1 MSSWSARRK
10 ATTGVT
16 FLVAAAVAV
25 AGLRGPRAAGAEVT
39 STASAAPT
47 VPSASAPRAGPTPPI
62 EVLFHADLDGR
73 FAARGCEREQ
83 SRAPGFARLVG
94 ALSAERAEA
103 SEAPREAPVV
113 VMGGNLVA
121 PELVARGV
129 FVRGAAGA
137 DALAALVAGARY
149 DAVALGHHELSLAPE
164 ALEALVAG
172 LAARGVP
179 VVATNLTCDATRV
192 RLCQSIRRW
201 VLIRRGQALVGVMAV
216 LSPSVLPGVNGPARA
231 GLGLEEVLG
240 KVRETTR
247 ALRAAGAT
255 QVILMNQGPRDR
267 RGLQEIDALQRAF
280 ERAGDRTPDRV
291 EGAADPAVGTPDII
305 LAGGLADEDSGQA
318 LRWLRRDTAP
328 GVVGSQPGAASLSR
342 VLLSGTGET
351 LSVDAL
357 ELGGT
362 PASVVGGGNPAG
374 TERGAGGPRGARAI
388 APDPATAARLAPELA
403 EACARE
409 RVPVSA
415 APVRGSLSRE
425 DFITYVLEIMRRRAG
440 AEVAVINRAAVRR
453 TPFPL
458 VGRITRGDLLGALPY
473 PAVIGTA
480 RMTGGALEAT
490 LGPDV
495 SARPGP
501 GAGPST
507 VPTEESRLATVG
519 LTRSEGALLVNGRP
533 LDKARDY
540 QIATIAFVA
549 SGGDGLVAPGAMRWS
564 PVDGAPDLR
573 EAVATFLEQ
582 ETAAADGDPT
592 VDPRTDFGT
601 GADARTLVI
610 GLTDLGADLSDT
622 RIANRADYGDAQ
634 LARADQLVLKGEAT
648 GILQLRHPVHE
659 ADTRLNLKY
668 AWTRSRPVDG
678 PATSGETTDLITF
691 SSLYNY
697 RGWRLRR
704 PSPPRE
710 IPDPYARVGLESEFT
725 RPPVTPT
732 QPRTFHHLELT
743 NTVGGMFTLVPAL
756 KVRAGAGVRKE
767 LLATADVG
775 RWRPVLEAGAA
786 LSPLG
791 FPLPGTPL
799 AVKLE
804 GLLDY
809 SFVDPAGLREH
820 QLRGSGKLSVPL
832 LPPLFI
838 TAGLDVFAVERQGQ
852 GWGASYDTTVGLR
865 IHLDDAHQS
874 L

>member
-1 MSSWSARRK
+1 MSSWPARRN
-10 ATTGVT
+10 ATTGVM
-16 FLVAAAVAV
+16 LLAAIG
-25 AGLRGPRAAGAEVT
+25 GLGATPAAGADA
-39 STASAAPT
+39 TATAPT
-47 VPSASAPRAGPTPPI
+47 APTAPGDPGGPTPPI
-62 EVLFHADLDGR
+62 EILFHADLDGR
-73 FAARGCEREQ
+73 FAAHGCEREQ
-83 SRAPGFARLVG
+83 SRAPDFARLVG
-94 ALSAERAEA
+94 ALSTARAEA
-103 SEAPREAPVV
+103 AEAPREAPVV
-113 VMGGNLVA
+113 LMGGNLVG

-137 DALAALVAGARY
+137 DALAALMAGARY

-164 ALEALVAG
+164 ALVALVAG

-179 VVATNLTCDATRV
+179 VVATNLTCDATRA

-201 VLIRRGQALVGVMAV
+201 VLVRRGRALIGVLAT
-216 LSPSVLPGVNGPARA
+216 LSPSVLPGVNAPARA
-231 GLGLEEVLG
+231 GLGLGEVLAT
-240 KVRETTR
+240 VRETAR
-247 ALRAAGAT
+247 ALRDAGAT
-255 QVILMNQGPRDR
+255 QVILMSQGPRDR

-280 ERAGDRTPDRV
+280 ERAADRAPDSPMR
-291 EGAADPAVGTPDII
+291 AAGPAVAAPDII

-318 LRWLRRDTAP
+318 LRWLLRDAAP
-328 GVVGSQPGAASLSR
+328 GVVGSQPGTASLSR
-342 VLLSGTGET
+342 VLLAGTGET
-351 LSVDAL
+351 LNVDAL
-357 ELGGT
+357 DLAGT
-362 PASVVGGGNPAG
+362 PAVGGSGEPAG
-374 TERGAGGPRGARAI
+374 AESPGGRRGPGPI
-388 APDPATAARLAPELA
+388 TPDPATAARLAPELA

-425 DFITYVLEIMRRRAG
+425 AFLIYVLEIMRRRAG

-490 LGPDV
+490 LGPSV
-495 SARPGP
+495 TASSAPGT
-501 GAGPST
+501 GPSR
-507 VPTEESRLATVG
+507 TEESRLATVG
-519 LTRSEGALLVNGRP
+519 LTRSGGALLVNGRP

-540 QIATIAFVA
+540 QIATIGFVA
-549 SGGDGLVAPGAMRWS
+549 SGGDGLVAAGAMRWN
-564 PVDGAPDLR
+564 PVEGAPDLR
-573 EAVATFLEQ
+573 AAVASFLEAD
-582 ETAAADGDPT
+582 TAAADGDPT
-592 VDPRTDFGT
+592 VDPRTDFGA

-610 GLTDLGADLSDT
+610 GLTDLGVDVSDT
-622 RIANRADYGDAQ
+622 RISNRADYGDAQ
-634 LARADQLVLKGEAT
+634 LARADQLVLKGDAT
-648 GILQLRHPVHE
+648 GILQLRHPIHE

-668 AWTRSRPVDG
+668 AWTLSRPIDA

-704 PSPPRE
+704 PNPRRE
-710 IPDPYARVGLESEFT
+710 VPDPYARIGIESEFT

-743 NTVGGMFTLVPAL
+743 QTIGAMFTLVPAL
-756 KVRAGAGVRKE
+756 KVRAGAGGRKE
-767 LLATADVG
+767 LLATAEEG
-775 RWRPVLEAGAA
+775 RWRPVLEAGAG
-786 LSPLG
+786 LSPVG

-809 SFVDPAGLREH
+809 TFVDPAGLREH
-820 QLRGSGKLSVPL
+820 ELRGSGKLSVPL
-832 LPPLFI
+832 LPLLFI

-865 IHLDDAHQS
+865 IHLDAAHQS

>member
-1 MSSWSARRK
+1 MLLAAIGGLG
-10 ATTGVT
+10 AT
-16 FLVAAAVAV
+16 
-25 AGLRGPRAAGAEVT
+25 PAAGADSPAIAPT
-39 STASAAPT
+39 APT
-47 VPSASAPRAGPTPPI
+47 VATAPTAVTASTDPGAPTPPI
-62 EVLFHADLDGR
+62 EILFHADLDGR
-73 FAARGCEREQ
+73 FAAHGCEREQ

-103 SEAPREAPVV
+103 VEAPREAPLVL
-113 VMGGNLVA
+113 MGGNLVG

-137 DALAALVAGARY
+137 DALAALMAGARY

-164 ALEALVAG
+164 ALVALVAG

-201 VLIRRGQALVGVMAV
+201 VLVPRGRAVIGVLAT
-216 LSPSVLPGVNGPARA
+216 LSPSVLPGVNAPARA
-231 GLGLEEVLG
+231 GLGLGEVLG
-240 KVRETTR
+240 TVREATR

-255 QVILMNQGPRDR
+255 QVILMSQGPRDR

-280 ERAGDRTPDRV
+280 ERAADRAPDSAVR
-291 EGAADPAVGTPDII
+291 AAAAAAAAAAPDII

-318 LRWLRRDTAP
+318 LRWLLRDAAP
-328 GVVGSQPGAASLSR
+328 GVVGSQAGTASLSR
-342 VLLSGTGET
+342 VLLAGTGET
-351 LSVDAL
+351 LNVDAL
-357 ELGGT
+357 DLAGIST
-362 PASVVGGGNPAG
+362 VGGSGKPAG
-374 TERGAGGPRGARAI
+374 AEGPGGRRGPGSI
-388 APDPATAARLAPELA
+388 TPDPATAALLAPELA

-415 APVRGSLSRE
+415 ASVRGSMSRE
-425 DFITYVLEIMRRRAG
+425 AFLTYVLEIMRRRAG

-458 VGRITRGDLLGALPY
+458 VGRITHGDLLGALPY

-490 LGPDV
+490 LGPSV
-495 SARPGP
+495 TVTASSAPGT
-501 GAGPST
+501 GPSR
-507 VPTEESRLATVG
+507 TEEPRLATVG
-519 LTRSEGALLVNGRP
+519 LTRSGGALLVNGRP

-540 QIATIAFVA
+540 RIATIGFVA
-549 SGGDGLVAPGAMRWS
+549 SGGDGLVPAGAMRWN
-564 PVDGAPDLR
+564 PVEGAPDLR
-573 EAVATFLEQ
+573 AAVASFLEAD
-582 ETAAADGDPT
+582 TAAADGDPT
-592 VDPRTDFGT
+592 VDPRTDFGA

-610 GLTDLGADLSDT
+610 GLTDLGVDVSDT

-634 LARADQLVLKGEAT
+634 LARADQLVLKGDAT
-648 GILQLRHPVHE
+648 GILQLRHPIHE

-668 AWTRSRPVDG
+668 AWTRSRPIDA

-704 PSPPRE
+704 PSPRRE
-710 IPDPYARVGLESEFT
+710 VPDPYARIGVESEFT

-743 NTVGGMFTLVPAL
+743 QTVGAMFTLVPAL

-767 LLATADVG
+767 LLATAEEG
-775 RWRPVLEAGAA
+775 RWRPVLEAGAG
-786 LSPLG
+786 LSPVG

-809 SFVDPAGLREH
+809 TFVDPAGLREH
-820 QLRGSGKLSVPL
+820 ELRGSGKLSVPL
-832 LPPLFI
+832 LPLLFI

-865 IHLDDAHQS
+865 IHLDAAHQS

>member
-1 MSSWSARRK
+1 
-10 ATTGVT
+10 
-16 FLVAAAVAV
+16 
-25 AGLRGPRAAGAEVT
+25 
-39 STASAAPT
+39 
-47 VPSASAPRAGPTPPI
+47 
-62 EVLFHADLDGR
+62 
-73 FAARGCEREQ
+73 
-83 SRAPGFARLVG
+83 
-94 ALSAERAEA
+94 
-103 SEAPREAPVV
+103 
-113 VMGGNLVA
+113 
-121 PELVARGV
+121 
-129 FVRGAAGA
+129 
-137 DALAALVAGARY
+137 
-149 DAVALGHHELSLAPE
+149 
-164 ALEALVAG
+164 
-172 LAARGVP
+172 
-179 VVATNLTCDATRV
+179 
-192 RLCQSIRRW
+192 
-201 VLIRRGQALVGVMAV
+201 
-216 LSPSVLPGVNGPARA
+216 VLPGVNGPARA
-231 GLGLEEVLG
+231 GLGLGEVLG
-240 KVRETTR
+240 TVRETTR

-280 ERAGDRTPDRV
+280 ERAVDRAPDRA
-291 EGAADPAVGTPDII
+291 ERPAGAADAVVGAPDVI

-328 GVVGSQPGAASLSR
+328 GVVGSQPGTASLSR

-351 LSVDAL
+351 LNVDAL
-357 ELGGT
+357 ELGGI
-362 PASVVGGGNPAG
+362 PAVEASGHSAG
-374 TERGAGGPRGARAI
+374 TESSGRSGGPRSI
-388 APDPATAARLAPELA
+388 TPDPATAARLAPELA

-425 DFITYVLEIMRRRAG
+425 AFLTYVLEIMRRRAG
-440 AEVAVINRAAVRR
+440 AEVAVINGAAVRR

-480 RMTGGALEAT
+480 RLTGGALEAS
-490 LGPDV
+490 LGPSV
-495 SARPGP
+495 TERSGP
-501 GAGPST
+501 GTAPSQK
-507 VPTEESRLATVG
+507 EESRLATVG
-519 LTRSEGALLVNGRP
+519 LTRSGGALLVNGRP

-549 SGGDGLVAPGAMRWS
+549 SGGDGLVAAGAMRWS
-564 PVDGAPDLR
+564 PVKGAPDLR
-573 EAVATFLEQ
+573 DAVASFLETD
-582 ETAAADGDPT
+582 TAAADGDPT
-592 VDPRTDFGT
+592 VDPRTDFGA

-610 GLTDLGADLSDT
+610 GLTDLGVDVSDT

-634 LARADQLVLKGEAT
+634 LARADQLVLKGDAT
-648 GILQLRHPVHE
+648 GILQLRHPIHE

-668 AWTRSRPVDG
+668 AWTRSRPIDA

-691 SSLYNY
+691 SCLYNY

-704 PSPPRE
+704 PSPRRE

-725 RPPVTPT
+725 RPPVAPT

-743 NTVGGMFTLVPAL
+743 NTVGAMFTLVPAL
-756 KVRAGAGVRKE
+756 KVRAGAGLRKE
-767 LLATADVG
+767 LLAAADAG

-786 LSPLG
+786 LSPVG

-809 SFVDPAGLREH
+809 TFVDPAGLREH
-820 QLRGSGKLSVPL
+820 ELRGSAKLSVPL
-832 LPPLFI
+832 LPLLFI
-838 TAGLDVFAVERQGQ
+838 TTGLDVFAVERQGQ